1 MNVSLTP
8 EIEEFINKKVAGGTY
23 ATASEVVREAMRA
36 FMDLDGIREKRLAQ
50 LRAEIE
56 VGMAELERGE
66 GVVFD
71 EAALEEIKKRGRERL
86 AMLRTDIDE
95 GVAEL
100 EQGSIVDGEE
110 AFERLR
116 RHSRTRR
123 PEPA

>member
-8 EIEEFINKKVAGGTY
+8 EIEAFINRKVAGGTY

-36 FMDLDGIREKRLAQ
+36 FMDLDEIREKHLAQ

-71 EAALEEIKKRGRERL
+71 EATLEEIKKRGRERL
-86 AMLRTDIDE
+86 A
-95 GVAEL
+95 
-100 EQGSIVDGEE
+100 QQQ
-110 AFERLR
+110 ERRIR
-116 RHSRTRR
+116 RS
-123 PEPA
+123 A